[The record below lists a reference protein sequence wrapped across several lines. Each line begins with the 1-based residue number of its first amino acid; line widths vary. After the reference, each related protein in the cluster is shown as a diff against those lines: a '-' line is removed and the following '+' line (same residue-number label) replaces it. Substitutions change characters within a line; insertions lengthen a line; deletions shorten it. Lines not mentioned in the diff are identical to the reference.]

1 LGDQPDQGTAV
12 IWIFTG
18 LLLMGAG
25 VAVLVIA
32 LLLWISLFSGD
43 EL

>member
-1 LGDQPDQGTAV
+1 V

-43 EL
+43 EY